1 MAKGLYLFLP
11 IVKNVSFD
19 VTTQTDNGFLE
30 LSSASPESI
39 MLWRIIETIS
49 VSFFGQEKLQD

>member
-1 MAKGLYLFLP
+1 MFQLPLCNVIMAKGLYLFLP
-11 IVKNVSFD
+11 IVINVSFD

-39 MLWRIIETIS
+39 ML
-49 VSFFGQEKLQD
+49 